1 MTTFGIGNSGTC
13 IIRAA
18 APNQQMGD
26 IISTYKNEPYTII
39 NGSFSLSFDNDNNG
53 LNSLDTVLS
62 YNSSNLNEIRCSD
75 VKLTNKILK
84 LIFPK
89 TEENLITFV
98 QYCDSDEE
106 NNIYL
111 DFKGRDAIYQVFIYN
126 GDSELEN
133 AYGELDSNIVQ
144 VLQQDATYQVIY
156 SVIAETS
163 RNLDDKNQ
171 QYFTLDIQSAINDE
185 DDSSICHI
193 HIEKAA
199 IQVSKNL
206 SFNNRLNT
214 VDLIFTVIK
223 DYNHQSGE
231 NYIVIEK

>member
-18 APNQQMGD
+18 AANQQMGD
-26 IISTYKNEPYTII
+26 IISTYANEPYTII
-39 NGSFSLSFDNDNNG
+39 NGNFSLSFDGDNRS
-53 LNSLDTVLS
+53 LNSLNTNLS
-62 YNSSNLNEIRCSD
+62 YNSSILNEVRCSD
-75 VKLTNKILK
+75 VKLTDKILK

-89 TEENLITFV
+89 SEDNLITFV

-111 DFKGRDAIYQVFIYN
+111 DFKGRDVIYQVFVYN
-126 GDSELEN
+126 GDSELE
-133 AYGELDSNIVQ
+133 ATYGELYSNVIS
-144 VLQQDATYQVIY
+144 VLQQNVTYQVVY
-156 SVIAETS
+156 SVVAEVS
-163 RNLDDKNQ
+163 RSLDDKNQ

-206 SFNNRLNT
+206 SFNNKLNT
-214 VDLIFTVIK
+214 IDLIFTVIK

>member
-26 IISTYKNEPYTII
+26 IISTYANEPYTII
-39 NGSFSLSFDNDNNG
+39 NGNFSLSFDGDNRS
-53 LNSLDTVLS
+53 LNSLNTNLS
-62 YNSSNLNEIRCSD
+62 YNSNILNEVRCSD
-75 VKLTNKILK
+75 VKLTDKILK

-89 TEENLITFV
+89 SEDNLITFV

-111 DFKGRDAIYQVFIYN
+111 DFKGRDVIYQVFIYN
-126 GDSELEN
+126 GDSELE
-133 AYGELDSNIVQ
+133 ATYGELYSNIIP
-144 VLQQDATYQVIY
+144 VLQQNVTYQVVY
-156 SVIAETS
+156 SVVAEVS